1 MWVRKDNA
9 FENIVDPSDFFMV
22 KGIFAARCR
31 KLSDE
36 EMLQKLKELQ
46 IKKGYLSAIV
56 IDEADDMPSSS
67 MYSNRFGGLIR
78 AYKLIG
84 FEPDRDYSF
93 LEINRFLRGLHQDVV
108 TNTIEKLMECGAD
121 VETNEDNSL
130 LVINDMFTAS
140 MVIGRCN
147 TLQNGGHR
155 WKIRFDTVLN
165 PDVTIAVRMNKENSN
180 VLDYY
185 LLPSLDFS
193 EPKLKLDEQNTDFLD
208 SYRFENLGYLYQM
221 AKRVS
226 IRDF

>member
-1 MWVRKDNA
+1 M
-9 FENIVDPSDFFMV
+9 
-22 KGIFAARCR
+22 
-31 KLSDE
+31 
-36 EMLQKLKELQ
+36 
-46 IKKGYLSAIV
+46 
-56 IDEADDMPSSS
+56 
-67 MYSNRFGGLIR
+67 
-78 AYKLIG
+78 
-84 FEPDRDYSF
+84 
-93 LEINRFLRGLHQDVV
+93 HQDVV